1 MAAVAIVFLD
11 EKGGVAKT
19 TTTKLISQDLN
30 SRDYKVCAID
40 MDGQCNFTM
49 ASGIPVDTEKH
60 LYSFKKR
67 VRCD

>member
-1 MAAVAIVFLD
+1 MVAEAIVFLD

-49 ASGIPVDTEKH
+49 ASGIPIDT
-60 LYSFKKR
+60 
-67 VRCD
+67 